1 MDSIESYRYKGNS
14 SASEQSNTSEVLRD
28 QRQQT
33 LIQLKINE
41 EAVENNTGKLQ
52 DKICYENWVKT
63 EELNNPALLHDDHEI
78 LDD

>member
-1 MDSIESYRYKGNS
+1 M
-14 SASEQSNTSEVLRD
+14 
-28 QRQQT
+28 
-33 LIQLKINE
+33 KIDE

-78 LDD
+78 LDDYANVKREDFQVRTKSRLT